1 MHVEARVRHTDVME
15 DIAIATSPDDI
26 AYVRDNYVDAVELAS
41 GRCTVERLL
50 ALAGTALPRA
60 SYALADRTQWFP
72 RDWWRLCDDVGS
84 PEHVREVFV
93 LRYRAAARALGRD
106 GAPDD
111 DWAAYLAGLY
121 GACLREVTPETIVWK
136 ERLVERL
143 DRALADPRP
152 DDPAW
157 CDDAR
162 ADIAA
167 LDGLERPFAACD
179 RVRFGRPTSRDRLI
193 TGPRARYPRLA

>member
-1 MHVEARVRHTDVME
+1 ME

-26 AYVRDNYVDAVELAS
+26 AYVRANYVDAAELAS
-41 GRCTVERLL
+41 GRCSVERAL
-50 ALAGTALPRA
+50 ALAGTTLPRA
-60 SYALADRTQWFP
+60 SYALADGTQWFP
-72 RDWWRLCDDVGS
+72 RDWWRLCDDAGS
-84 PEHVREVFV
+84 PERVRDQFS

-106 GAPDD
+106 GDVD
-111 DWAAYLAGLY
+111 GNWAAYLAGLY
-121 GACLREVTPETIVWK
+121 GACLRDVTPETIVWK

-143 DRALADPRP
+143 DRALADPPP

-179 RVRFGRPTSRDRLI
+179 RLRFGRPTSRDRLI